1 MGTVLKW
8 CLALVIGLSCTASCW
23 ADLILVFDPATK
35 TAELSGTTPTVV
47 FTTGF
52 AGGRLTV
59 WGAAVTIP
67 GGAASLFQTTGMA
80 TYNSPTPV
88 TISNNPNNDF
98 AGYRTGAPPFGSNSV
113 FFDLSIDGG
122 DEPAPATVSGTG
134 TPVDYSG
141 FNAAVQNYFESLT
154 AASPL
159 VLTGNFTSSTITVY
173 ALPVP
178 EPGTL
183 VLTAIGAVALLAAGR
198 RRIAS

>member
-47 FTTGF
+47 FTVGVVG
-52 AGGRLTV
+52 ARLTS
-59 WGAAVTIP
+59 WGGQVLIP
-67 GGAASLFQTTGMA
+67 GGVTSLFQTTGMA
-80 TYNSPTPV
+80 TYDSPTPV
-88 TISNNPNNDF
+88 TISNNPNNDV
-98 AGYRTGAPPFGSNSV
+98 AGYRTGSPPFGSNSV
-113 FFDLSIDGG
+113 FFALSIDG
-122 DEPAPATVSGTG
+122 EEQPAPATISGTG

-141 FNAAVQNYFESLT
+141 FDPAVQNYFESLT
-154 AASPL
+154 AVSPL
-159 VLTGNFTSSTITVY
+159 VLTSALTSSTLTIY

-198 RRIAS
+198 RRIAG